1 VYKGFGHTI
10 TPLIFGGKRDYA
22 TWFSAE
28 PAAALAILL
37 LPVSPSSDQLGGD
50 PDRIKQN
57 VAEATATKGFEQQYG
72 DYLLMYSAMAGEQER
87 RDALE
92 IARRMDRELI
102 DDGNTYSYL
111 LAWLLSLKE

>member
-1 VYKGFGHTI
+1 
-10 TPLIFGGKRDYA
+10 
-22 TWFSAE
+22 
-28 PAAALAILL
+28 
-37 LPVSPSSDQLGGD
+37 
-50 PDRIKQN
+50 
-57 VAEATATKGFEQQYG
+57 
-72 DYLLMYSAMAGEQER
+72 MYSAMAGEQER